1 MDCSGKNKPIFV
13 DATDTTDVVTQYAN
27 AFLDVD
33 FTYNAEDASDF
44 YDYVEILV
52 LYTK

>member
-13 DATDTTDVVTQYAN
+13 DATDTADVVTQYAN

-33 FTYNAEDASDF
+33 FTYNAEDSSDF

-52 LYTK
+52 LY